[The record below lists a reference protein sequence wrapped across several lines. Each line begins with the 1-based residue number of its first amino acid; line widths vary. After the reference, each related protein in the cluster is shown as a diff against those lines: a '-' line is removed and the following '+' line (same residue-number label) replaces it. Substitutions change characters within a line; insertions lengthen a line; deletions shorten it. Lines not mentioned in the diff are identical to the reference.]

1 MRSIER
7 EFYHSARG
15 PRPSDAESWRLV
27 FDRDGGT
34 LLVRHEWNSERHAGV
49 DEFGIGEFLTQTGA
63 HRMPSSPFC
72 SARLRLM
79 ERRHDH

>member
-7 EFYHSARG
+7 EFYHGALG

-49 DEFGIGEFLTQTGA
+49 EEFGIGEFLTQGGG
-63 HRMPSSPFC
+63 PQ
-72 SARLRLM
+72 SALLALLFG
-79 ERRHDH
+79 EATANGTAA

>member
-27 FDRDGGT
+27 FDCDAGT
-34 LLVRHEWNSERHAGV
+34 LLVRHEWNSGRHAGV
-49 DEFGIGEFLTQTGA
+49 DEFGIGEFLTQDGGPQNALLALLFGEATANGTGA
-63 HRMPSSPFC
+63 
-72 SARLRLM
+72 
-79 ERRHDH
+79 

>member
-7 EFYHSARG
+7 EFYHGARG

-27 FDRDGGT
+27 FDRDAGT

-49 DEFGIGEFLTQTGA
+49 DEFGIGEFLTQDGGPQDALLALLFGEATANGTA
-63 HRMPSSPFC
+63 
-72 SARLRLM
+72 A
-79 ERRHDH
+79 

>member
-27 FDRDGGT
+27 FDCDAGT

-49 DEFGIGEFLTQTGA
+49 DEFGIGEFLTQDGGPQNALLALLFGEATANGTA
-63 HRMPSSPFC
+63 
-72 SARLRLM
+72 A
-79 ERRHDH
+79 

>member
-7 EFYHSARG
+7 EFYHGARG

-27 FDRDGGT
+27 FHRDAGT

-49 DEFGIGEFLTQTGA
+49 DDLGLA
-63 HRMPSSPFC
+63 SS
-72 SARLRLM
+72 
-79 ERRHDH
+79 